1 MSQNLANCRKDFRFF
16 DQSVENEANNG
27 LIYFDNAATTQRP
40 ECVIAAIADFYR
52 YSNANPLRG
61 LYGLSIKATDMYEA
75 SRHTVASF
83 LNAAED
89 AEIIFTRN
97 ASESLN
103 LVAYSWGMHNIQE
116 EDEIVVSCMEHHSN
130 LLPWQMVARAKGASI
145 VFLECGDD
153 GVIPAA
159 EWQQKITAKTRLV
172 AITQVSN
179 VFGITNPVKE
189 ISTHAHKVGFG
200 GKGAVVVVDGAQ
212 SAPHIKVDVQD
223 LGADFFALSAHKLCG
238 PMGIGALYGKK
249 ALLEAMPP
257 FLSGGEMIEYVTRES
272 ATYAPLPHKFEAGT
286 VNAAGAVGFAA
297 AIRYIEGIGLD
308 AIEANDNR
316 LAGLLMEGLS
326 AVPHLHVI
334 GNSDPMRH
342 CGIVTFVID
351 GVHPHD
357 IASILDSEHI
367 AVRAGHHCAQPLMQ
381 KLGFGSTARASVYF
395 YNTADEV
402 STIVEKVGKVRGWM
416 GL

>member
-1 MSQNLANCRKDFRFF
+1 MRQDLCNCRNDFKIFAQPEENAATKD
-16 DQSVENEANNG
+16 

-40 ECVIAAIADFYR
+40 ECVISAIADFYR

-61 LYGLSIKATDMYEA
+61 LYSLSIKATDMYEA
-75 SRHTVASF
+75 SRHTVAAF

-103 LVAYSWGMHNIQE
+103 LVAYSWGMSNVQE
-116 EDEIVVSCMEHHSN
+116 GDEIVVSCMEHHSN
-130 LLPWQMVARAKGASI
+130 LLPWQMVARAKGANL

-153 GVIPAA
+153 GVIHAA
-159 EWQQKITAKTRLV
+159 EWQQKITARTKLV

-189 ISTHAHKVGFG
+189 IARYSHTVGNAVS
-200 GKGAVVVVDGAQ
+200 GAVVVVDGAQ

-223 LGADFFALSAHKLCG
+223 LGADFFAMSAHKLCG
-238 PMGIGALYGKK
+238 PMGIGALYGRK
-249 ALLEAMPP
+249 ALLEEMPP

-272 ATYAPLPHKFEAGT
+272 ATYAQLPHKFEAGT

-297 AIRYIEGIGLD
+297 AIRYIEAIGLD
-308 AIEANDNR
+308 AIEVNDNR

-326 AVPHLHVI
+326 SVPHLHVI
-334 GNSDPMRH
+334 GHPDPVRH
-342 CGIVTFVID
+342 CGIVTF
-351 GVHPHD
+351 
-357 IASILDSEHI
+357 
-367 AVRAGHHCAQPLMQ
+367 
-381 KLGFGSTARASVYF
+381 
-395 YNTADEV
+395 
-402 STIVEKVGKVRGWM
+402 
-416 GL
+416 